1 MMKLKQFLMYKGLN
15 NNDFGYLNDGN
26 NSFIDIVGLEGLML
40 MKYGTLNITELLLG
54 DTDTET
60 YNNIQS
66 MCTRF
71 NTIINKRKYQRMKNV
86 MIMEYNPL
94 WNVDGTTTTERTSN
108 SENNETSE
116 NNTQK
121 SGELENNRT
130 THEEFNRKTN
140 DSDNR
145 GIVNTSTNSNTHT
158 NTEKNV
164 SLNLDGAFNPQGDND
179 VVSNGNINLT
189 NNLNSLVTNNAK
201 VDGVQSGT
209 VIDASEQSEESTDT
223 YTHQSQSLKV
233 DNYTDNT
240 DTFTSE
246 NSDTITENGT
256 ISRTDETT
264 ENETVTRQGNIGL
277 TSSQELYRQEVEV
290 SKINLYNIIAEDLK
304 NAICTIEWRFE
315 L

>member
-1 MMKLKQFLMYKGLN
+1 MKLKQFLMYKGLN
-15 NNDFGYLNDGN
+15 NNDFNYLNEGN
-26 NSFIDIVGLEGLML
+26 NTFIDIVGLEGLML
-40 MKYGTLNITELLLG
+40 MKYGMLDITEVLLG
-54 DTDTET
+54 DTDTES

-71 NTIINKRKYQRMKNV
+71 NNIINKRKYQRMKNV

-94 WNVDGTTTTERTSN
+94 WNVDGTTTTERTTN

-130 THEEFNRKTN
+130 SHEEFNRKTN

-145 GIVNTSTNSNTHT
+145 GIVNTSTNTNTHT

-179 VVSNGNINLT
+179 TVSNGNINLT

-201 VDGVQSGT
+201 VDGVQSGNI
-209 VIDASEQSEESTDT
+209 IDASEQSEESTDT
-223 YTHQSQSLKV
+223 YTHQSQSLKA
-233 DNYTDNT
+233 DNYTDNN

-246 NSDTITENGT
+246 SSDTISESGT
-256 ISRTDETT
+256 VSRTDETT
-264 ENETVTRQGNIGL
+264 ENETVSRQGNIGV
-277 TSSQELYRQEVEV
+277 TSSQQLFKEEIEVA
-290 SKINLYNIIAEDLK
+290 KINLYHIIAEDLK
-304 NAICTIEWRFE
+304 NAICTIEWGME
-315 L
+315 

>member
-1 MMKLKQFLMYKGLN
+1 MKLKQFLMYKGLN
-15 NNDFGYLNDGN
+15 NNDFAYLNDN
-26 NSFIDIVGLEGLML
+26 NETFIDIVGVEGLML
-40 MKYGTLNITELLLG
+40 MKYGTLDITDFLIG

-60 YNNIQS
+60 YNNVQN

-71 NTIINKRKYQRMKNV
+71 NNIINKGKYQRMKNV
-86 MIMEYNPL
+86 MVMEYNPL

-121 SGELENNRT
+121 SGELENTRT
-130 THEEFNRKTN
+130 VHEEFNRKTN

-145 GIVNTSTNSNTHT
+145 GIVNTSTNTNTHT

-189 NNLNSLVTNNAK
+189 NNLNSLVTNNGK
-201 VDGVQSGT
+201 VDGVQSGN
-209 VIDASEQSEESTDT
+209 VIDTTEQSEESTDT
-223 YTHQSQSLKV
+223 YTHQSQSLKA

-246 NSDTITENGT
+246 NSDTISESGT
-256 ISRTDETT
+256 VSRTDETS
-264 ENETVTRQGNIGL
+264 ENETVTRQGNIGV
-277 TSSQELYRQEVEV
+277 TSSQQLFKEEIEVA
-290 SKINLYNIIAEDLK
+290 KINLYQIIAEDLK
-304 NAICTIEWRFE
+304 NAICTIEWGYE
-315 L
+315 

>member
-1 MMKLKQFLMYKGLN
+1 MKLKQFLMYKGLN
-15 NNDFGYLNDGN
+15 NNDFAYLNDN
-26 NSFIDIVGLEGLML
+26 NETFIDIVGVEGLML
-40 MKYGTLNITELLLG
+40 MKYGTLDITELLIG
-54 DTDTET
+54 DTDTES

-86 MIMEYNPL
+86 MVMEYNPL
-94 WNVDGTTTTERTSN
+94 WNVDGTTTTERTTN

-121 SGELENNRT
+121 SGEVENNRT

-145 GIVNTSTNSNTHT
+145 GIVNTSTNTNTHT

-179 VVSNGNINLT
+179 TVSNGNINLT

-201 VDGVQSGT
+201 VDGVQSGNI
-209 VIDASEQSEESTDT
+209 IDASEQSEESTDT
-223 YTHQSQSLKV
+223 YTHQSQSLKA
-233 DNYTDNT
+233 DNYTDNN

-246 NSDTITENGT
+246 SSDIISESGT
-256 ISRTDETT
+256 VSRTDETT
-264 ENETVTRQGNIGL
+264 ENETVSRQGNIGV
-277 TSSQELYRQEVEV
+277 TSSQQLFKEEIEVA
-290 SKINLYNIIAEDLK
+290 KINLYHIIAEDLK

-315 L
+315 

>member
-1 MMKLKQFLMYKGLN
+1 MKLKQFLMYKGLN
-15 NNDFGYLNDGN
+15 NNDFNYLNEGN
-26 NSFIDIVGLEGLML
+26 NTFIDIVGVEGLML
-40 MKYGTLNITELLLG
+40 MKYGALNITELLIG
-54 DTDTET
+54 DTDIES

-71 NTIINKRKYQRMKNV
+71 NNIINKRKYQRMKNV

-94 WNVDGTTTTERTSN
+94 WNVDGTTTTERTTN

-130 THEEFNRKTN
+130 SHEEFNRKTN

-145 GIVNTSTNSNTHT
+145 GIVNTSTNTNTHT

-179 VVSNGNINLT
+179 TVSNGNINLT

-201 VDGVQSGT
+201 VDGVQSGNI
-209 VIDASEQSEESTDT
+209 IDASEQSEESTDT
-223 YTHQSQSLKV
+223 YTHQSQSLKA
-233 DNYTDNT
+233 DNYTDNN

-246 NSDTITENGT
+246 SSDTISESGT
-256 ISRTDETT
+256 VSRTDETT
-264 ENETVTRQGNIGL
+264 ENETVSRQGNIGV
-277 TSSQELYRQEVEV
+277 TSSQQLFKEEIEVA
-290 SKINLYNIIAEDLK
+290 KINLYHIIAEDLK
-304 NAICTIEWRFE
+304 NAICTIEWGME
-315 L
+315 

>member
-1 MMKLKQFLMYKGLN
+1 MKLKQFLMYKGLN
-15 NNDFGYLNDGN
+15 NNDFNYLNN
-26 NSFIDIVGLEGLML
+26 NNDSFIDIVGVEGLML
-40 MKYGTLNITELLLG
+40 MKYGSLDITELLIG

-60 YNNIQS
+60 YNNVQN

-71 NTIINKRKYQRMKNV
+71 NNIINKKKYQRMKKV
-86 MIMEYNPL
+86 MIMDYNPL

-121 SGELENNRT
+121 SGEVENSRT
-130 THEEFNRKTN
+130 MHEEFNRKTN

-145 GIVNTSTNSNTHT
+145 GIVNTSTNTNTHT

-189 NNLNSLVTNNAK
+189 NNLNSLVTNNGK
-201 VDGVQSGT
+201 VDGVQSGN
-209 VIDASEQSEESTDT
+209 VIDATEQSEESTDT
-223 YTHQSQSLKV
+223 YTHQSQSLKA

-246 NSDTITENGT
+246 NSDTISESGT
-256 ISRTDETT
+256 VSRTDETS
-264 ENETVTRQGNIGL
+264 ENETVTRQGNIGV
-277 TSSQELYRQEVEV
+277 TSSQQLFKEEIEVA
-290 SKINLYNIIAEDLK
+290 KINLYQIIAEDLK
-304 NAICTIEWRFE
+304 NAICTIEWGYE
-315 L
+315 

>member
-15 NNDFGYLNDGN
+15 NNDFAYLNDN
-26 NSFIDIVGLEGLML
+26 NETFIDIVGVEGLML
-40 MKYGTLNITELLLG
+40 MKYGTLNITELLIG
-54 DTDTET
+54 DSDTET

-71 NTIINKRKYQRMKNV
+71 NSIINKRKYQRMKNV
-86 MIMEYNPL
+86 MVMEYNPL

-145 GIVNTSTNSNTHT
+145 GIVNTSTNTNTHT

-164 SLNLDGAFNPQGDND
+164 SLNLDGAFNPQGDNNT
-179 VVSNGNINLT
+179 VSDGNINLT

-201 VDGVQSGT
+201 VDGVQSGN

-223 YTHQSQSLKV
+223 YTHQSQSLKA
-233 DNYTDNT
+233 DNYTDNS
-240 DTFTSE
+240 DSFSSE
-246 NSDTITENGT
+246 SSDTISESGSV
-256 ISRTDETT
+256 SRTDETT
-264 ENETVTRQGNIGL
+264 ENETVSRQGNIGV
-277 TSSQELYRQEVEV
+277 TSSQQLFKEEIEVA
-290 SKINLYNIIAEDLK
+290 KINLYQIIAEDLK
-304 NAICTIEWRFE
+304 NAICTIEWGFE
-315 L
+315 

>member
-1 MMKLKQFLMYKGLN
+1 MKLKQFLMYKGLN
-15 NNDFGYLNDGN
+15 NNDFAYLNDN
-26 NSFIDIVGLEGLML
+26 NETFIDIVGVEGLML
-40 MKYGTLNITELLLG
+40 MKYGTLNITELLIG
-54 DTDTET
+54 DSDTET

-71 NTIINKRKYQRMKNV
+71 NSIINKRKYQRMKNV
-86 MIMEYNPL
+86 MVMEYNPL

-145 GIVNTSTNSNTHT
+145 GIVNTSTNTNTHT

-164 SLNLDGAFNPQGDND
+164 SLNLDGAFNPQGDNNT
-179 VVSNGNINLT
+179 VSDGNINLT

-201 VDGVQSGT
+201 VDGVQSGN

-223 YTHQSQSLKV
+223 YTHQSQSLKA
-233 DNYTDNT
+233 DNYTDNS
-240 DTFTSE
+240 DSFSSE
-246 NSDTITENGT
+246 SSDTISESGSV
-256 ISRTDETT
+256 SRTDETT
-264 ENETVTRQGNIGL
+264 ENETVSRQGNIGV
-277 TSSQELYRQEVEV
+277 TSSQQLFKEEIEVA
-290 SKINLYNIIAEDLK
+290 KINLYQIIAEDLK
-304 NAICTIEWRFE
+304 NAICTIEWGFE
-315 L
+315 

>member
-1 MMKLKQFLMYKGLN
+1 MKLKQFLMYKGLN
-15 NNDFGYLNDGN
+15 NNDFNYLNEGN
-26 NSFIDIVGLEGLML
+26 NTFIDIVGLEGLML

-94 WNVDGTTTTERTSN
+94 WNVDGTTTTERTTN

-145 GIVNTSTNSNTHT
+145 GIVNTSANTNTHT

-179 VVSNGNINLT
+179 TVSNGNINLT

-201 VDGVQSGT
+201 VDGVQSGNI
-209 VIDASEQSEESTDT
+209 IDASEQSEESTDT
-223 YTHQSQSLKV
+223 YTHQSQSLKA

-240 DTFTSE
+240 DSFSSE
-246 NSDTITENGT
+246 SSDTISESGT
-256 ISRTDETT
+256 VSRTDETS
-264 ENETVTRQGNIGL
+264 ENETITRQGNIGL

-290 SKINLYNIIAEDLK
+290 SKINLYDIIAEDLK
-304 NAICTIEWRFE
+304 NAICTIEWGFE
-315 L
+315 

>member
-15 NNDFGYLNDGN
+15 NNDFNYLNEGN
-26 NSFIDIVGLEGLML
+26 NTFIDIVGVEGLML
-40 MKYGTLNITELLLG
+40 MKYGALNITELLIG
-54 DTDTET
+54 DTDIES

-71 NTIINKRKYQRMKNV
+71 NNIINKRKYQRMKNV

-94 WNVDGTTTTERTSN
+94 WNVDGTTTTERTTN

-130 THEEFNRKTN
+130 SHEEFNRKTN

-145 GIVNTSTNSNTHT
+145 GIVNTSTNTNTHT

-179 VVSNGNINLT
+179 TVSNGNINLT

-201 VDGVQSGT
+201 VDGVQSGNI
-209 VIDASEQSEESTDT
+209 IDASEQSEESTDT
-223 YTHQSQSLKV
+223 YTHQSQSLKA
-233 DNYTDNT
+233 DNYTDNN

-246 NSDTITENGT
+246 SSDTISESGT
-256 ISRTDETT
+256 VSRTDETT
-264 ENETVTRQGNIGL
+264 ENETVSRQGNIGV
-277 TSSQELYRQEVEV
+277 TSSQQLFKEEIEVA
-290 SKINLYNIIAEDLK
+290 KINLYHIIAEDLK
-304 NAICTIEWRFE
+304 NAICTIEWGME
-315 L
+315 

>member
-1 MMKLKQFLMYKGLN
+1 MKLKQFLMYKGLN
-15 NNDFGYLNDGN
+15 NNDFNYLNDN
-26 NSFIDIVGLEGLML
+26 NETFIDIVGIEGVML
-40 MKYGTLNITELLLG
+40 MKYGTLDITELLIG
-54 DTDTET
+54 DSDTES

-71 NTIINKRKYQRMKNV
+71 NGIINKRKYQRMKNV

-94 WNVDGTTTTERTSN
+94 WNVDGTTTSERTTN

-121 SGELENNRT
+121 SGEMENTRT
-130 THEEFNRKTN
+130 VHEEFNRKTN

-145 GIVNTSTNSNTHT
+145 GIVNTSTNTNTHT

-179 VVSNGNINLT
+179 VVSDGNINLT
-189 NNLNSLVTNNAK
+189 NNLNTLVPTNAK
-201 VDGVQSGT
+201 LEGVQSGKI
-209 VIDASEQSEESTDT
+209 IDGSEQSEQSTDT
-223 YTHQSQSLKV
+223 YTHQSQSLKA

-246 NSDTITENGT
+246 NTDTISESGT
-256 ISRTDETT
+256 VSRTDETT
-264 ENETVTRQGNIGL
+264 ENETVTRQGNIGV
-277 TSSQELYRQEVEV
+277 TSSQQLFKEEIEVA
-290 SKINLYNIIAEDLK
+290 KINLYQVIAEDLK
-304 NAICTIEWRFE
+304 NAICTIEWGLE
-315 L
+315 